1 MRQKRRRVNWFLV
14 IVLVVLIIIVSYV
27 DRFIIPTVES
37 PFIPT
42 PTATREPES
51 YISEAEGLVAEGKFI
66 QAIEVYNEAIRLDP
80 DNAALYI
87 AIAQA
92 QVFAGRYDEAV
103 VSASNAQLLNPD
115 NSMAYAVRGWAL
127 TRRGDLEEA
136 DTVIQEAIR
145 LDPTNGIAHAYYAIL
160 LGNMFEQEVGPY
172 VDPIEP
178 AIEESNTA
186 MALASDR
193 LEARWARGYILLITG
208 NLELAIQQYQ
218 AAIEINPNVSQ
229 IHLELGVVYRSL
241 DLIDE
246 AVQEYT
252 LANTLNPSDPLPDL
266 YSSRALAAVGRYSQA
281 VQYAEDA
288 VMDAPTDPYLR
299 GNWAYMLYE
308 LNDWTAADVQFSLAI
323 YGGQSEDGQTITPLP
338 ISGDVWVSRYY
349 YTYAIVLALLDRC
362 GDMLSLTQVI
372 LAALPADEFAVYNS
386 EYARSLCENNTSNP
400 TAIPT
405 VSPTS
410 TP

>member
-14 IVLVVLIIIVSYV
+14 VVLVVLILIVSYV

-51 YISEAEGLVAEGKFI
+51 YIAEAEGLVAEGKFI
-66 QAIEVYNEAIRLDP
+66 QAIDVYNEAIRLDP
-80 DNAALYI
+80 DNAGLYI

-136 DTVIQEAIR
+136 DTVLQEALR

-172 VDPIEP
+172 VDPIET
-178 AIEESNTA
+178 AIDESNTA
-186 MALASDR
+186 MALASDK
-193 LEARWARGYILLITG
+193 LEALWARGYILLITG

-229 IHLELGVVYRSL
+229 IHLELGLVYRSL
-241 DLIDE
+241 NLIDE

-281 VQYAEDA
+281 AQYAEDA

-299 GNWAYMLYE
+299 GNWGYMLYE
-308 LNDWTAADVQFSLAI
+308 LNDWVAADEQFSLAI
-323 YGGQSEDGQTITPLP
+323 YGGLSEDGQTISPLP
-338 ISGDVWVSRYY
+338 ISGDTWVSRYY
-349 YTYAIVLALLDRC
+349 YIYAIALARLDRC

-372 LAALPADEFAVYNS
+372 LAALPADEYAVFNS
-386 EYARSLCENNTSNP
+386 EYARSLCETNTSNP

-405 VSPTS
+405 ASPT
-410 TP
+410 PAP

>member
-14 IVLVVLIIIVSYV
+14 VVLVVLIIIVSYV

-51 YISEAEGLVAEGKFI
+51 YIAEAEGLVAEGKFI
-66 QAIEVYNEAIRLDP
+66 QAIDVYNEAIRLDP

-160 LGNMFEQEVGPY
+160 LGTMFEQDIGPY
-172 VDPIEP
+172 VDPISD
-178 AIEESNTA
+178 AITESNTA
-186 MALASDR
+186 MALASDK

-229 IHLELGVVYRSL
+229 IRLELGIVYRSL
-241 DLIDE
+241 DMIDE

-281 VQYAEDA
+281 VQFAEDA

-299 GNWAYMLYE
+299 GNWAYMLYKNYE
-308 LNDWTAADVQFSLAI
+308 WSEADRQYSLAI
-323 YGGQSEDGQTITPLP
+323 SGGQAEDGQVIEPLQT
-338 ISGDVWVSRYY
+338 SGDNWVARYY
-349 YTYAIVLALLDRC
+349 YTYTLLLADLGRC
-362 GDMLSLTQVI
+362 GEVLSLTQVI
-372 LAALPADEFAVYNS
+372 FTAFPGDSDAVYNA
-386 EYARSLCENNTSNP
+386 EYALSQCSGKTQVIP
-400 TAIPT
+400 TATLGPQQ
-405 VSPTS
+405 